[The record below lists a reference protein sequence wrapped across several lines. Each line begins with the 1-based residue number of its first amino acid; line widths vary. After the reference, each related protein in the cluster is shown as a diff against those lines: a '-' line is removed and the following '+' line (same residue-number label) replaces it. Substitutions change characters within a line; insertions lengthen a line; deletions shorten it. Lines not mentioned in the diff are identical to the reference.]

1 MTNSMLCTKTTE
13 SDAVI
18 GKVLDKLTELKLTDS
33 TMVVL
38 IGDNG
43 IALGENGM
51 FGKDTNFD
59 IAARVPV
66 IFHIP
71 WFGQINKKKKDT
83 VARFGDMFSL
93 TDLMTTM
100 TSMMNVPLD
109 PRFPYHG
116 VNHSPRLAL
125 LASGKNLNNASI
137 PPARTMA
144 FSQIFRCTIQA
155 ICTFTPFKEMSH
167 VGYSIRT
174 DEWRY
179 SVYLKLKK
187 GVVQWQEGIV
197 SEELYSH
204 HDDYRT
210 LLNYEKGA
218 SFEVEVVNVAPQ
230 NPKICAKMF
239 ELIKQRFKV
248 KYSVDLELLA

>member
-1 MTNSMLCTKTTE
+1 
-13 SDAVI
+13 
-18 GKVLDKLTELKLTDS
+18 
-33 TMVVL
+33 MVVL

-51 FGKDTNFD
+51 FGKDTNFH

-66 IFHIP
+66 VFHIP
-71 WFGQINKKKKDT
+71 WLAAQGANKNKNQVT
-83 VARFGDMFSL
+83 RFGDMFQL
-93 TDLMTTM
+93 TDLMTTL

-109 PRFPYHG
+109 SRFPYHG

-125 LASGKNLNNASI
+125 AASGKTLNNVSI

-144 FSQIFRCTIQA
+144 FSQIVRCTIQS
-155 ICTFTPFKEMSH
+155 ICTFIPFNQMSH

-179 SVYLKLKK
+179 SVYLKLAK
-187 GVVQWQEGIV
+187 GVVQWNAGIV

-204 HDDYRT
+204 HDDSET
-210 LLNYEKGA
+210 LLNYERGA
-218 SFEVEVVNVAPQ
+218 NFEVEVINLAPQ
-230 NPKICAKMF
+230 NPKICAEMF

-248 KYSVDLELLA
+248 KYTVGLELLA